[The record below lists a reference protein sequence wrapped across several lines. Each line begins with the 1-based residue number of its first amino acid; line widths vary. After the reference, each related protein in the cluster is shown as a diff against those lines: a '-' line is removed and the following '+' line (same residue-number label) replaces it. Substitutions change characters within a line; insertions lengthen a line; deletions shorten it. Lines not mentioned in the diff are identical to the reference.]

1 MIWTKIKRV
10 CKAGFVNFWRNGFV
24 SLSSVLVMSVTLFV
38 IGGTIFSS
46 ALLQGSLDQIKDKVD
61 VNVYFT
67 TSAPEGDILALQ
79 KSLKSLP
86 EVAEVTYMSRTQ
98 ALEDFK
104 KRHAD
109 DQLTLQAL
117 DELGDNPLG
126 AVLNIKAKNPS
137 EYEGI
142 ATFLKGK
149 LALADGSS
157 GIDKVNYYQNKVAI
171 DRLAKLID
179 GSEKIGLAV
188 AVLLCLISVIIAFN
202 TIRLIIYISKE
213 EISVMKLVGASNK
226 YVRGPFMVSGVLY
239 GFASSVLTLI
249 IFFPLTRWL
258 GTASANFFSGINVFS
273 YYLAHFGQFVL
284 ILVGT
289 GVVLGAISS
298 ALAVTRYL
306 KV

>member
-1 MIWTKIKRV
+1 MFWTKIKRV

-38 IGGTIFSS
+38 VGSTIFSS
-46 ALLQGSLDQIKDKVD
+46 ALLQGSLAQIKDKVD

-67 TSAPEGDILALQ
+67 TGASESDILALQ
-79 KSLKSLP
+79 KTLKTLP
-86 EVAEVTYMSRTQ
+86 EVSEVTYTSREQ
-98 ALEDFK
+98 ALIDFK
-104 KRHAD
+104 ERHAD

-117 DELGDNPLG
+117 EELDENPLG

-149 LALADGSS
+149 LALPNGTS
-157 GIDKVNYYQNKVAI
+157 GIDKVNYYQNKTAI
-171 DRLAKLID
+171 DRLTRVID
-179 GSEKIGLAV
+179 GAEKIGVAV
-188 AVLLCLISVIIAFN
+188 AVTLCLISIIIAFN

-226 YVRGPFMVSGVLY
+226 YVRGPFVVSGILY
-239 GFASSVLTLI
+239 GFASGLLTLV

-258 GTASANFFSGINVFS
+258 GTASANFFSGVNVFT
-273 YYLAHFGQFVL
+273 YYLSHFGQFAL
-284 ILVGT
+284 IIIGT

>member
-1 MIWTKIKRV
+1 MFWTKIKRV

-67 TSAPEGDILALQ
+67 TVAPEGDILALQ

-86 EVAEVTYMSRTQ
+86 EVAEVTYMSRAQ

-149 LALADGSS
+149 LALHDGSS

-188 AVLLCLISVIIAFN
+188 AIILCLISVIIAFN

-226 YVRGPFMVSGVLY
+226 YVRGPFVVSGILY

-258 GTASANFFSGINVFS
+258 GAASANFFSGINIFT
-273 YYLAHFGQFVL
+273 YYLAHFGQFLL
-284 ILVGT
+284 IIMGT

>member
-24 SLSSVLVMSVTLFV
+24 SLSSVLVMTVTLFV
-38 IGGTIFSS
+38 VGTTIFSS
-46 ALLQGSLDQIKDKVD
+46 ALLQGSLTQIKDKVD
-61 VNVYFT
+61 INVYFT
-67 TSAPEGDILALQ
+67 TTAPETDILALQ
-79 KSLKSLP
+79 KTLETLP
-86 EVAEVTYMSRTQ
+86 EVAEVTYTSREQ
-98 ALEDFK
+98 ALADFK
-104 KRHAD
+104 TRHAD

-117 DELGDNPLG
+117 DELSENPLG

-137 EYEGI
+137 EYAGI

-149 LALADGSS
+149 LALTDGSS
-157 GIDKVNYYQNKVAI
+157 GIDKVNYYQNKEAI
-171 DRLAKLID
+171 DKLTRLID
-179 GSEKIGLAV
+179 GSEKIGLAI
-188 AVLLCLISVIIAFN
+188 AIALCLISIIIAFN
-202 TIRLIIYISKE
+202 TIRLIIYISRE

-226 YVRGPFMVSGVLY
+226 YVRGPFVVSGILY
-239 GFASSVLTLI
+239 GFASGMLTLV

-258 GTASANFFSGINVFS
+258 GSATANFFSGINIYT
-273 YYLAHFGQFVL
+273 YYLAHFGQFFL
-284 ILVGT
+284 ILVGV